1 MTDQPKGT
9 LDSRFDIPG
18 QQRGQGPIEPEL
30 VRRGRTRMTRGRQ
43 RVLAVIVVNV
53 LFWSAYVG
61 HLEVGIALFAVFV
74 LWHWVVFGWRPAP
87 DDAWRSRRDPGDS
100 WSVGSMTGVVSGP
113 ESLAGRADYLRKE
126 WTDEQGRREQERR
139 MR

>member
-18 QQRGQGPIEPEL
+18 QQQGQGPIEPEL
-30 VRRGRTRMTRGRQ
+30 VQRGQMRMTRGRQ

-74 LWHWVVFGWRPAP
+74 LWHWVVFGWQPAP
-87 DDAWRSRRDPGDS
+87 EDVWCFRRDPGDS
-100 WSVGSMTGVVSGP
+100 FSLGSMTGVVSGP
-113 ESLAGRADYLRKE
+113 ESFEGRALYLSLKLL
-126 WTDEQGRREQERR
+126 DEH
-139 MR
+139 